1 MTSRKCRHL
10 QFFYPDTR
18 PGLGV
23 RVKRHITHELIN
35 EQYFQMFNMH
45 DIIYSKQNKTK
56 TNLTT
61 FGNGKTTFELLLAAA
76 ALALDRRS
84 NQLHYTHSIYH
95 ITTKP
100 IPYS

>member
-61 FGNGKTTFELLLAAA
+61 FGNGKTTFELLL
-76 ALALDRRS
+76 R
-84 NQLHYTHSIYH
+84 QLSPSTGDQTNYIHTQH
-95 ITTKP
+95 I
-100 IPYS
+100 SHHN